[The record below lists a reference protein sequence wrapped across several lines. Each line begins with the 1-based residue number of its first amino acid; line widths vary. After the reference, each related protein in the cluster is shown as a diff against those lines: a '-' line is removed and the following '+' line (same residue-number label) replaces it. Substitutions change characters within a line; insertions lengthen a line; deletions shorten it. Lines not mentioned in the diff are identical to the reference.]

1 MSTASNTA
9 LTQHSARATRRLIV
23 NADDFGASPGV
34 NRGIFEAHEHGIV
47 TSASLM
53 VRGPAA
59 AEAARFAYDRPE
71 LAVGLHVELRQWR
84 ARRLPWARPRS
95 ERELQTVTA
104 RDVFDQL
111 EAFRRLVGCDP
122 THLDSHHHRHRIASL
137 RPVFLEV
144 AQDLGIP
151 LRHFSPTVRFCG
163 EFYGHDGRGR
173 PQPEAVTVDALI
185 RLFERLG
192 DGTTELGT
200 HPGYPEGLKTHYR
213 EERAQEIRALRDDRV
228 RPALERLNIT
238 LISFRDVMPASGSRP

>member
-1 MSTASNTA
+1 MSTASNTRR
-9 LTQHSARATRRLIV
+9 TEHSARGTRRLIV

-34 NRGIFEAHEHGIV
+34 NRGIVEAHEHGIV

-59 AEAARFAYDRPE
+59 AEAARFAYRTPA

-84 ARRLPWARPRS
+84 VRRLPWARPRS

-104 RDVFDQL
+104 RDVGDQL
-111 EAFRRLVGCDP
+111 EAFRRLIGGDP
-122 THLDSHHHRHRIASL
+122 THLDSHHHRHRIESL
-137 RPVFLEV
+137 RPVFVEV

-173 PQPEAVTVDALI
+173 PQPEAVGVDALI
-185 RLFERLG
+185 RLLEALG
-192 DGTTELGT
+192 DGVTELGT
-200 HPGYPEGLKTHYR
+200 HPGYPEGLRAHYR
-213 EERAQEIRALRDDRV
+213 DERVQEIRALCDERV
-228 RPALERLNIT
+228 PPALERLNIG
-238 LISFRDVMPASGSRP
+238 LISFRDVVPVGGSRP